1 MTLPLAGTLIG
12 QYNLI
17 LSYIYNVY
25 IIYIRF
31 SQILNNKQRY
41 LLFHFMSKGYR
52 YQLPYDHDHDSPS
65 FYELI
70 IDFINNIP
78 QQFYFFQKRIDDNI
92 TFLEKK

>member
-1 MTLPLAGTLIG
+1 
-12 QYNLI
+12 
-17 LSYIYNVY
+17 
-25 IIYIRF
+25 
-31 SQILNNKQRY
+31 
-41 LLFHFMSKGYR
+41 MSKGYR